1 MSFALS
7 KTDYI
12 LFRECAKNAWFKIHK
27 PDLYYQSE
35 LSDFDKAIIETG
47 NEVELVARNLF
58 PTGKLIEGR
67 GIEAQRLTQDYLSKH
82 EPILFQPAFS
92 QYGFFAAVDIL
103 KFDPVT
109 NGHSIFEV
117 KATSDIDEKVHL
129 FDLAFQVALL
139 RKTGLEINEIR
150 LIHLNPEYIRF
161 GILNIQELFKVEDVT
176 AQVEDLIEEVS
187 VQMVEALGYLSQEIE
202 PKGSCC
208 CVYKGRSNHCSTFKH
223 SNPHIPEYSIHDI
236 ARIGSSKKKLIE
248 LVDMS
253 IFHLHEIPEDVQLSD
268 IQKNQLDTHLSGKV
282 IRKIGEIR
290 EELDKLVFPLYFLD
304 YETFP
309 AAIPRFNG
317 FSPYQQIP
325 FQYSLHVLEA
335 PGNELEHLQ
344 FLFTESSDPS
354 RDLAESLQQNIG
366 ATGSVIVWNKSFE
379 CGINEALG
387 SRMLLAKSF
396 LQSVNDRVFD
406 LMDIFKKQYFV
417 HKDFRGSTSI
427 KRVLPVLAPELSYK
441 DLEIHEGGTASQS
454 WNKLTTS
461 DMNEEEKRKI
471 AENLRKYCERDT
483 YAMYVIWKH
492 LDETCRTG
500 NSSPAPIQDSS
511 VLTCA

>member
-1 MSFALS
+1 MSLTLS

-12 LFRECAKNAWFKIHK
+12 LYRECPKNIWLKIHK

-35 LSDFDKAIIETG
+35 LSDFEKAIIETG
-47 NEVELVARNLF
+47 NEVELVARELF
-58 PTGKLIEGR
+58 SEGKLIEGR

-82 EPILFQPAFS
+82 EPVLFQPAFAQDS
-92 QYGFFAAVDIL
+92 FFAAVDIL
-103 KFDPVT
+103 KFDAVT
-109 NGHSIFEV
+109 NSYSIFEV

-129 FDLAFQVALL
+129 FDLAFQVVLL
-139 RKTGLEINEIR
+139 RKNGLDIHEIG
-150 LIHLNPEYIRF
+150 LIHLDPEYTRF
-161 GILNIQELFKVEDVT
+161 GALNVQKLFKIEDVT
-176 AQVEDLIEEVS
+176 AKVEELIEEVT
-187 VQMVEALGYLSQEIE
+187 VQMNEALGYLSQEVE

-253 IFHLHEIPEDVQLSD
+253 IFHLHDIPEDLKLSD
-268 IQKNQLDTHLSGKV
+268 IQKNQLDTHLSGKA
-282 IRKIGEIR
+282 IQKIEEIR

-325 FQYSLHVLEA
+325 FQYSLHVLGSPES
-335 PGNELEHLQ
+335 ELVHFQ
-344 FLFTESSDPS
+344 FLFTDSTDPS
-354 RDLAESLQQNIG
+354 VDLAESLQENIG
-366 ATGSVIVWNKSFE
+366 DTGSVIVWNKSFE

-387 SRMLLAKSF
+387 GRVLLKKAF
-396 LQSVNDRVFD
+396 LQSLNDRVFD
-406 LMDIFKKQYFV
+406 LMDIFKKQLYV

-427 KRVLPVLAPELSYK
+427 KRILPVLAPELSYV

-454 WNKLTTS
+454 WNRLTTTEMSS
-461 DMNEEEKRKI
+461 DDRLKI
-471 AENLRKYCERDT
+471 ADDLRKYCERDT

-492 LDETCRTG
+492 LNELC
-500 NSSPAPIQDSS
+500 SA
-511 VLTCA
+511 VH

>member
-1 MSFALS
+1 MSFSLS

-12 LFRECAKNAWFKIHK
+12 LYRECPKNTWFKIHK
-27 PDLYYQSE
+27 PDLYYASG
-35 LSDFDKAIIETG
+35 LSDFEKAIIETG
-47 NEVELVARNLF
+47 NEVELVARKLF
-58 PTGKLIEGR
+58 PEGKLIEGR
-67 GIEAQRLTQDYLSKH
+67 GIEAQRLTQDCLSKH

-92 QYGFFAAVDIL
+92 QEGFFAAVDIL
-103 KFDPVT
+103 KFDPVS
-109 NGHSIFEV
+109 NHHAIFEI

-129 FDLAFQVALL
+129 FDLAFQVVLL
-139 RKTGLEINEIR
+139 RRMGLEINEIGH
-150 LIHLNPEYIRF
+150 IHLDPEYKRF
-161 GILNIQELFKVEDVT
+161 GALNIQNLFKVEDVT
-176 AQVEDLIEEVS
+176 AEVEELIEEVS
-187 VQMVEALGYLSQEIE
+187 VQMIEALEYLSQEAE
-202 PKGSCC
+202 PRGSCC
-208 CVYKGRSNHCSTFKH
+208 CIYKGRSNHCSTFKH
-223 SNPHIPEYSIHDI
+223 SNPQVPEYSIHDL
-236 ARIGSSKKKLIE
+236 ARIGNSKKKLIE

-253 IFHLHEIPEDVQLSD
+253 IFHLQEIPEDTQLSD

-282 IRKIGEIR
+282 IRNIDEIR
-290 EELDKLVFPLYFLD
+290 EELDQLVFPLYFLD

-325 FQYSLHVLEA
+325 FQYSLHVLET
-335 PGNELEHLQ
+335 PGGELEHRQ
-344 FLFTESSDPS
+344 FLFTESGDPS

-366 ATGSVIVWNKSFE
+366 ATGSVIVWNKGFE

-387 SRMLLAKSF
+387 NRVLLSKSF

-406 LMDIFKKQYFV
+406 LMDIFKKQHFV

-454 WNKLTTS
+454 WNKLTTTEMS
-461 DMNEEEKRKI
+461 PEEKTKI
-471 AENLRKYCERDT
+471 AEDLGKYCERDT

-492 LDETCRTG
+492 LDEVCSG
-500 NSSPAPIQDSS
+500 AAI
-511 VLTCA
+511 

>member
-1 MSFALS
+1 MPYTLS

-12 LFRECAKNAWFKIHK
+12 LYRECPKNAWFKIHK

-47 NEVELVARNLF
+47 NEVELVARQLF
-58 PTGKLIEGR
+58 PSGKLIEGR
-67 GIEAQRLTQDYLSKH
+67 GVEARRLTQDYLSKH

-92 QYGFFAAVDIL
+92 QDGFFAAVDIL
-103 KFDPVT
+103 KFDPAT
-109 NGHSIFEV
+109 SSHAIFEI

-129 FDLAFQVALL
+129 FDLAFQVVLL
-139 RKTGLEINEIR
+139 RKMGLEINEIG
-150 LIHLNPEYIRF
+150 LIHLDPEYKRF
-161 GILNIQELFKVEDVT
+161 GALNIQNLFKVEDVT
-176 AQVEDLIEEVS
+176 AEVEELIEGVS
-187 VQMVEALGYLSQEIE
+187 AQMIEALRYLSQEAE
-202 PKGSCC
+202 PKGSCGC
-208 CVYKGRSNHCSTFKH
+208 IYKGRSNHCSTFKH
-223 SNPHIPEYSIHDI
+223 SNPDIPEYSIHDI

-253 IFHLHEIPEDVQLSD
+253 IFHLHEVPEDIQLSD

-282 IRKIGEIR
+282 IRSIDEIR
-290 EELDKLVFPLYFLD
+290 EELVKLVFPLYFLD

-335 PGNELEHLQ
+335 PGGELEHVQ
-344 FLFTESSDPS
+344 FLFTESGDPS

-387 SRMLLAKSF
+387 GRVLLKKAF

-441 DLEIHEGGTASQS
+441 DLEIHEGGTASQI
-454 WNKLTTS
+454 WNRLTTTEMS
-461 DMNEEEKRKI
+461 PEEKFKI
-471 AENLRKYCERDT
+471 AEDLRKYCERDT
-483 YAMYVIWKH
+483 YAMYVIWKY
-492 LDETCRTG
+492 LDELCR
-500 NSSPAPIQDSS
+500 S
-511 VLTCA
+511 VNA

>member
-1 MSFALS
+1 MSFSLS

-12 LFRECAKNAWFKIHK
+12 LYRECPKNTWSKIHK
-27 PDLYYQSE
+27 PDLYYASG
-35 LSDFDKAIIETG
+35 LSDFEKAIIETG
-47 NEVELVARNLF
+47 NEVELVARQLF
-58 PTGKLIEGR
+58 PSGKLIEGR
-67 GIEAQRLTQDYLSKH
+67 GVEAQRLTQDYLSKH

-92 QYGFFAAVDIL
+92 QDGFFAAVDIL
-103 KFDPVT
+103 KFDPAT
-109 NGHSIFEV
+109 NSHAIFEI

-129 FDLAFQVALL
+129 FDLAFQVVLL
-139 RKTGLEINEIR
+139 RRMGLEINEIG
-150 LIHLNPEYIRF
+150 LIHLDPEYKRF
-161 GILNIQELFKVEDVT
+161 GALNIQNLFKVEDVT
-176 AQVEDLIEEVS
+176 AVVEELIQGVS
-187 VQMVEALGYLSQEIE
+187 AQMIEALGYLSQEAE

-208 CVYKGRSNHCSTFKH
+208 CIYKGRSNHCSTFKH
-223 SNPHIPEYSIHDI
+223 SNPEIPEYSIHDL
-236 ARIGSSKKKLIE
+236 ARIGNSKKKLIE
-248 LVDMS
+248 LVDMH
-253 IFHLHEIPEDVQLSD
+253 IFHLHEIPEDIQLSD

-282 IRKIGEIR
+282 IRNIDEIR

-309 AAIPRFNG
+309 AAIPRFDG

-335 PGNELEHLQ
+335 PGGELEHVQ
-344 FLFTESSDPS
+344 FLFTESGDPS

-366 ATGSVIVWNKSFE
+366 ATGSVIVWNKGFE

-387 SRMLLAKSF
+387 NRVLLSKSF

-406 LMDIFKKQYFV
+406 LMDIFKKQHFV

-454 WNKLTTS
+454 WNKLTTTEMS
-461 DMNEEEKRKI
+461 PEEKTKI
-471 AENLRKYCERDT
+471 AEDLGKYCERDT

-492 LDETCRTG
+492 LDEVCSG
-500 NSSPAPIQDSS
+500 AAI
-511 VLTCA
+511 

>member
-1 MSFALS
+1 MSFSLS

-12 LFRECAKNAWFKIHK
+12 LYRECPKNTWFKIHK
-27 PDLYYQSE
+27 PDLYYASG
-35 LSDFDKAIIETG
+35 LSDFEKAIIETG
-47 NEVELVARNLF
+47 NEVELVARKLF
-58 PTGKLIEGR
+58 PEGKLIEGR
-67 GIEAQRLTQDYLSKH
+67 GIEAQRLTQDCLSKH

-92 QYGFFAAVDIL
+92 QEGFFAAVDIL
-103 KFDPVT
+103 KFDPVS
-109 NGHSIFEV
+109 NHHAIFEI

-129 FDLAFQVALL
+129 FDLAFQVVLL
-139 RKTGLEINEIR
+139 RRMGLEINEIG
-150 LIHLNPEYIRF
+150 LIHLDPEYKRF
-161 GILNIQELFKVEDVT
+161 GALNIQNLFKVEDVT
-176 AQVEDLIEEVS
+176 AEVEELIEGVS
-187 VQMVEALGYLSQEIE
+187 SQMIEALSYLSQEAE

-208 CVYKGRSNHCSTFKH
+208 CIYKGRSNHCSTFKH
-223 SNPHIPEYSIHDI
+223 SNPDIPEYSIHDI

-253 IFHLHEIPEDVQLSD
+253 IFHLHEIPEEVKLSE

-282 IRKIGEIR
+282 IRKIAEIQ
-290 EELDKLVFPLYFLD
+290 EELENLVFPLYFLD

-335 PGNELEHLQ
+335 PESEPQHFQ
-344 FLFTESSDPS
+344 FLFTDSSDPS
-354 RDLAESLQQNIG
+354 LELAESLQENIG

-387 SRMLLAKSF
+387 GRVLLKKAF

-427 KRVLPVLAPELSYK
+427 KRVLPVVAPELSYK
-441 DLEIHEGGTASQS
+441 DLEICEGGTASQS
-454 WNKLTTS
+454 WNRLTTS
-461 DMNEEEKRKI
+461 EMSAEEKLKI
-471 AENLRKYCERDT
+471 AEDLRKYCERDT

-492 LDETCRTG
+492 LDEACR
-500 NSSPAPIQDSS
+500 S
-511 VLTCA
+511 VIV

>member
-1 MSFALS
+1 MSFSLS

-12 LFRECAKNAWFKIHK
+12 LYRECPKNTWFKIHK
-27 PDLYYQSE
+27 PDLYYASG
-35 LSDFDKAIIETG
+35 LSDFEKAIIETG
-47 NEVELVARNLF
+47 NEVELVARKLF
-58 PTGKLIEGR
+58 PEGMLIEGR
-67 GIEAQRLTQDYLSKH
+67 GIEAQRLTQHYLTRH

-92 QYGFFAAVDIL
+92 QDDFFAAVDIL

-109 NGHSIFEV
+109 SSHAIFEI

-129 FDLAFQVALL
+129 FDLAFQVVLL
-139 RKTGLEINEIR
+139 RKMGLEINEIG
-150 LIHLNPEYIRF
+150 LIHLDPEYKRF
-161 GILNIQELFKVEDVT
+161 GALNIQNLFKVEDVT
-176 AQVEDLIEEVS
+176 AAVEELIQGVS
-187 VQMVEALGYLSQEIE
+187 AQMIEALGYLSQEAE

-208 CVYKGRSNHCSTFKH
+208 CIYKGRSNHCSTFKH
-223 SNPHIPEYSIHDI
+223 SNPDIPEYSIHDI

-253 IFHLHEIPEDVQLSD
+253 IFHLHEIPEDIQLSD

-282 IRKIGEIR
+282 IRKIAEIQ
-290 EELDKLVFPLYFLD
+290 EELENLVFPLYFLD

-335 PGNELEHLQ
+335 PESEPQHFQ
-344 FLFTESSDPS
+344 FLFTDSSDPS
-354 RDLAESLQQNIG
+354 LELAESLQENIG

-387 SRMLLAKSF
+387 GRVLLKKAF

-427 KRVLPVLAPELSYK
+427 KRVLPIVAPELSYK
-441 DLEIHEGGTASQS
+441 DLEICEGGTASQS
-454 WNKLTTS
+454 WNRLTTS
-461 DMNEEEKRKI
+461 EMSDEEKLKI
-471 AENLRKYCERDT
+471 AEDLRKYCERDT

-492 LDETCRTG
+492 LDNLCRTV
-500 NSSPAPIQDSS
+500 S
-511 VLTCA
+511 

>member
-1 MSFALS
+1 MSLTLS

-12 LFRECAKNAWFKIHK
+12 LYRECPKNTWFKIHK

-47 NEVELVARNLF
+47 NEVELVARELF
-58 PTGKLIEGR
+58 PEGKLIEGR
-67 GIEAQRLTQDYLSKH
+67 GIEAQRLTQDYLSKS
-82 EPILFQPAFS
+82 ESVLFQPAFS
-92 QYGFFAAVDIL
+92 HQGFFAAVDIL
-103 KFDPVT
+103 KCDPST
-109 NGHSIFEV
+109 KSHSIFEV

-139 RKTGLEINEIR
+139 RKAGLEVTEIG
-150 LIHLNPEYIRF
+150 LIHLDPEYTRF
-161 GILNIQELFKVEDVT
+161 GTLNIQHLFKVEDVT
-176 AQVEDLIEEVS
+176 AKVEELMEEV
-187 VQMVEALGYLSQEIE
+187 VTQMDEALRYLSGEAE
-202 PKGSCC
+202 PKGWCSCI
-208 CVYKGRSNHCSTFKH
+208 YKGRSNHCSTFKH
-223 SNPHIPEYSIHDI
+223 SNPQIPEYSIHDI

-253 IFHLHEIPEDVQLSD
+253 ISHIHEIPEDVKLSD
-268 IQKNQLDTHLSGKV
+268 IQRNQVDTHLSGKV
-282 IRKIGEIR
+282 IRKLEEIGE
-290 EELDKLVFPLYFLD
+290 ELQKLVFPLYFLD

-325 FQYSLHVLEA
+325 FQYSLHVLES
-335 PGNELEHLQ
+335 PESEPVHFQ
-344 FLFTESSDPS
+344 FLFTDSTDPS
-354 RDLAESLQQNIG
+354 LDLAESLQENIG
-366 ATGSVIVWNKSFE
+366 PTGSVIVWNKSFE

-387 SRMLLAKSF
+387 SRVQLKKAF

-441 DLEIHEGGTASQS
+441 DLEIHDGGSASQS
-454 WNKLTTS
+454 WNKLTTGQIS
-461 DMNEEEKRKI
+461 PEEKLKV
-471 AENLRKYCERDT
+471 AQDLRKYCERDT
-483 YAMYVIWKH
+483 YAMYVIWNH
-492 LDETCRTG
+492 LRNICKGTSE
-500 NSSPAPIQDSS
+500 AQ
-511 VLTCA
+511 

>member
-1 MSFALS
+1 MPFALS

-12 LFRECAKNAWFKIHK
+12 LYRECPKNTWFKIHK
-27 PDLYYQSE
+27 PDLYYASG
-35 LSDFDKAIIETG
+35 LSDFEKAIIETG
-47 NEVELVARNLF
+47 NEVELVARKLF
-58 PTGKLIEGR
+58 PDGKLIEGR
-67 GIEAQRLTQDYLSKH
+67 GIEAQRLTQDYLSKQ

-92 QYGFFAAVDIL
+92 QDGFFAAVDIL
-103 KFDPVT
+103 TFDRAT
-109 NGHSIFEV
+109 NGHSIFEI
-117 KATSDIDEKVHL
+117 KATSDIDEGVHL

-139 RKTGLEINEIR
+139 RKTGLEVNGIG
-150 LIHLNPEYIRF
+150 LIHLDPEYTRF
-161 GILNIQELFKVEDVT
+161 GELNVQKLFKIEDVT
-176 AQVEDLIEEVS
+176 TKVEELIEEVAM
-187 VQMVEALGYLSQEIE
+187 QMNEALGYLSQETE
-202 PKGSCC
+202 PRGSCC
-208 CVYKGRSNHCSTFKH
+208 CIYKGRSNHCSTFSH

-253 IFHLHEIPEDVQLSD
+253 IFHLHEIPEDLKLSD
-268 IQKNQLDTHLSGKV
+268 IQKNQLDTHLSGKT
-282 IRKIGEIR
+282 IQKIEEIR

-325 FQYSLHVLEA
+325 FQYSLHVLES
-335 PGNELEHLQ
+335 PESDPVHFQ
-344 FLFTESSDPS
+344 FLFTDSTDPS
-354 RDLAESLQQNIG
+354 LDLAESLQENIG

-387 SRMLLAKSF
+387 GRVLLKKAF
-396 LQSVNDRVFD
+396 LQSLNDRVFD

-441 DLEIHEGGTASQS
+441 DLEIHEGGAASQS
-454 WNKLTTS
+454 WNRMTTENLS
-461 DMNEEEKRKI
+461 QAEKQKI
-471 AENLRKYCERDT
+471 ADDLQKYCERDT

-492 LDETCRTG
+492 LNTICDHEHLVTQ
-500 NSSPAPIQDSS
+500 NS
-511 VLTCA
+511 L